1 MSRSP
6 AQSPEM
12 PALRGL
18 GGDTA
23 SHMGGS
29 QECVESR
36 GQGKRE
42 YGDGS
47 RVRCAER
54 SKNITG
60 YACGTQW
67 HGDHRDSGGSQ
78 LGGSSESSEAVKAE
92 AMLGWAKRYRLWRH
106 GLCRE
111 ERGPE
116 GKGPQAY
123 QRSFIFFFLLFAEK

>member
-1 MSRSP
+1 MVAEQSELEPWIDHLQRGSVGSLGTECASPGTQLSRGP

-12 PALRGL
+12 PTLRGL
-18 GGDTA
+18 GWDTA

-36 GQGKRE
+36 GQGNRE

-78 LGGSSESSEAVKAE
+78 LGGSSENSEAV
-92 AMLGWAKRYRLWRH
+92 
-106 GLCRE
+106 
-111 ERGPE
+111 
-116 GKGPQAY
+116 
-123 QRSFIFFFLLFAEK
+123 